1 MRRLPAAAAVILVA
15 TIAVRAQQGPPQ
27 GGGAAARPLV
37 PAAASSIAQ
46 SPETFYGENV
56 SMSAAVEAVL
66 SKTTFTVDQNKMTST
81 GKDVLVIAPN
91 LQSAPVLNSYIT
103 VVGEV
108 FKFSPEE
115 VAKRNKT
122 YTLDLSPELIEKFK
136 GKPAVM
142 AASVVDMALT
152 DLAKKPI
159 PPATPAELALSNT
172 MKGVQTASTA
182 LRTSADASD
191 LAGVKAQA
199 DILKKAFTDTQAF
212 FKTRNMPAAA
222 IGWAGDALKIVTDTE
237 LAAAAGK
244 WDDAKSNATGLT
256 KLCATCHAAHRER
269 MEDGTFRVKG

>member
-27 GGGAAARPLV
+27 GVGAAARPLV

-91 LQSAPVLNSYIT
+91 LQSAPVLNSYLT

-142 AASVVDMALT
+142 AASVVDGALT

-159 PPATPAELALSNT
+159 PPPTPAELALSAT
-172 MKGVQTASTA
+172 MKGVQTASTS
-182 LRTSADASD
+182 LRTAADGSD
-191 LAGVKAQA
+191 LAGVKTQA

-212 FKTRNMPAAA
+212 FKTRNTADA
-222 IGWAGDALKIVTDTE
+222 IGWAGDALKMVTDAE

-269 MEDGTFRVKG
+269 MEDGTYRVKG

>member
-46 SPETFYGENV
+46 MPETFYGENV
-56 SMSAAVEAVL
+56 SMSAAVEALL

-91 LQSAPVLNSYIT
+91 LQTAPALNAYIT

-115 VAKRNKT
+115 VARRNKT

-142 AASVVDMALT
+142 ATSVVDMALT

-159 PPATPAELALSNT
+159 PPPTPAELALSAT

-182 LRTSADASD
+182 LRTSADGSD

-212 FKTRNMPAAA
+212 FKTRNTADA
-222 IGWAGDALKIVTDTE
+222 IGWAGDALKMVTDAE

>member
-91 LQSAPVLNSYIT
+91 LQSAPVLNSYLT

-142 AASVVDMALT
+142 AASVVDGALT

-159 PPATPAELALSNT
+159 PPPTPAELALSAT

-182 LRTSADASD
+182 LRTSADGSD

-212 FKTRNMPAAA
+212 FKTRNTADA
-222 IGWAGDALKIVTDTE
+222 IGWAGDALKMVTDAE